1 MAQAQQAG
9 QPNRKYPKKPGKNR
23 FAHVQNTQFGMG
35 DNTGM
40 GIKQKIGKV
49 RRSYSD
55 GYEISKKQLKTP
67 PQSLA

>member
-9 QPNRKYPKKPGKNR
+9 QPNRQYPKKPGKNR
-23 FAHVQNTQFGMG
+23 FAHTQNTQFGMG
-35 DNTGM
+35 DNYGM

-55 GYEISKKQLKTP
+55 HIEMSRKKLKTP
-67 PQSLA
+67 PRALA

>member
-35 DNTGM
+35 DNYGM
-40 GIKQKIGKV
+40 GVKAKLGRVRSGTMGTNPLTEKKIKN
-49 RRSYSD
+49 
-55 GYEISKKQLKTP
+55 P
-67 PQSLA
+67 PKSLA